1 MYYVSFN
8 IKFLLKSF
16 RKNIFKN
23 YRNLMFCE
31 RENLT
36 FFNANFDDGPLLWMF
51 DQILRG
57 KFNYKFFFK
66 IEAKVNQS
74 YIIRFHTEKTDLM
87 KLSWNYDMNIFRNTV
102 EKCHLLQYEITLS
115 FKFQIHFWMKLKS
128 NFEL

>member
-1 MYYVSFN
+1 
-8 IKFLLKSF
+8 
-16 RKNIFKN
+16 
-23 YRNLMFCE
+23 MFH
-31 RENLT
+31 
-36 FFNANFDDGPLLWMF
+36 
-51 DQILRG
+51 QILRG